1 MRRWGLRLFAVL
13 VCLPLFYLA
22 TGLIGAVVP
31 GPIAR
36 TESAPTLAIAL
47 ASGPIHF
54 DILLPMTEP
63 LRKSFAFAA
72 SRGVPVAGMD
82 AQYLVVGWGSTG
94 FYTTTGSYADLRAAN
109 VVRAM
114 TGDSAVLHLDVA
126 GDQTDVPGLIW
137 IPVSEAQLDLLAQK
151 VLSSLK
157 RDASGRPVPLDSP
170 AFGQTDAFFAAKG
183 HFSLLR
189 TCNVWVG
196 EVLRAAGIP
205 FGLWTPTPQA
215 VRLSAYVFDRS

>member
-1 MRRWGLRLFAVL
+1 
-13 VCLPLFYLA
+13 
-22 TGLIGAVVP
+22 
-31 GPIAR
+31 
-36 TESAPTLAIAL
+36 
-47 ASGPIHF
+47 
-54 DILLPMTEP
+54 
-63 LRKSFAFAA
+63 
-72 SRGVPVAGMD
+72 
-82 AQYLVVGWGSTG
+82 
-94 FYTTTGSYADLRAAN
+94 
-109 VVRAM
+109 
-114 TGDSAVLHLDVA
+114 VLHLDVA